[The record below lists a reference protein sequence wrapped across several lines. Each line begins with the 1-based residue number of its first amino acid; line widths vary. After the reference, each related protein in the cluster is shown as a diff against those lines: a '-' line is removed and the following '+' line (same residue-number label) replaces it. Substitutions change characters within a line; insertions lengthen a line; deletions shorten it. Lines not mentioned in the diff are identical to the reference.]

1 MFTLRTSA
9 KRLRLYRNESGTA
22 ALELGLMAPFLV
34 LACLVTAELGLGVY
48 EGMQVQ
54 NAAEAGAVYVSK
66 YPSLDITGISNAVA
80 NSTGTPG
87 ITATPAPVQF
97 CGCPTA
103 TGVTEMSSC
112 ATTCSDGSNPGQYI
126 RINAQMTHQSV
137 LQYTGVSVPVT
148 LTGEAV
154 VRLY

>member
-1 MFTLRTSA
+1 MCILKTSFR
-9 KRLRLYRNESGTA
+9 RLRLYRNESGTA
-22 ALELGLMAPFLV
+22 ALELGLLAPFLV
-34 LACLVTAELGLGVY
+34 LATLVSAELGLGVY

-66 YPSLDITGISNAVA
+66 YGMNITGVSNAVA

-87 ITATPAPVQF
+87 ITASPAPVQF
-97 CGCPTA
+97 CGCPSA
-103 TGVTEMSSC
+103 SGVTTMDSC
-112 ATTCSDGSNPGQYI
+112 ATTCSDGSNPGQYV

-137 LQYTGVSVPVT
+137 LQYTGFSVPIT

>member
-1 MFTLRTSA
+1 MFTLKTSIN
-9 KRLRLYRNESGTA
+9 RLKLCRNESGTA
-22 ALELGLMAPFLV
+22 ALELGLLAPFLV
-34 LACLVTAELGLGVY
+34 LATLVAAELGLGVY

-66 YPSLDITGISNAVA
+66 YGMNNTGIANAVV

-87 ITATPAPVQF
+87 ITATPAPLQF
-97 CGCPTA
+97 CGCPT
-103 TGVTEMSSC
+103 TSGITEMASC
-112 ATTCSDGSNPGQYI
+112 ATTCSDGSNPGQYV
-126 RINAQMTHQSV
+126 RINAQITHQSV
-137 LQYTGVSVPVT
+137 LQYTGFSVPIT